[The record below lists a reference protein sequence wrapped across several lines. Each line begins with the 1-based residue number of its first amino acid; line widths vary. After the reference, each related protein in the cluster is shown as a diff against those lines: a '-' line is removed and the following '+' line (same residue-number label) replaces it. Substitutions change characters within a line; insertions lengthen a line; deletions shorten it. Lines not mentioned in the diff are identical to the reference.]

1 MNDAEYR
8 RLCTQP
14 HVMRRTE
21 VRATVMRLAEPRP
34 DLAARL
40 RTLLDSPPIPKPS
53 GHDAGPDSDY
63 LILDLEQDE
72 IEDVVD
78 ALGDLES
85 TLALDGHRDQARAAG
100 TLLDRWNAAESGKPG
115 AA

>member
-1 MNDAEYR
+1 
-8 RLCTQP
+8 
-14 HVMRRTE
+14 
-21 VRATVMRLAEPRP
+21 MRLMASRP

-40 RTLLDSPPIPKPS
+40 RALLDSPPIPKPS
-53 GHDAGPDSDY
+53 KHESGADSDY
-63 LILDLEQDE
+63 LILDLDQGE

-85 TLALDGHRDQARAAG
+85 TLALDGHLDQAEAAG